1 MRITRFRSGLVA
13 VFAGAMLALAV
24 MFTTVTLS
32 TQAVRAEE
40 GGTWKCPP
48 PPPGCNFLECFHRL
62 NGAHDCKYMAFENG
76 ANCSA
81 TPACEWVP
89 LLD

>member
-1 MRITRFRSGLVA
+1 MRMTKFRSGLVA

-24 MFTTVTLS
+24 MFTTVSLS
-32 TQAVRAEE
+32 TQTVRAE
-40 GGTWKCPP
+40 GGVWKCPP

-76 ANCSA
+76 ANCAS
-81 TPACEWVP
+81 TDQCEWTP